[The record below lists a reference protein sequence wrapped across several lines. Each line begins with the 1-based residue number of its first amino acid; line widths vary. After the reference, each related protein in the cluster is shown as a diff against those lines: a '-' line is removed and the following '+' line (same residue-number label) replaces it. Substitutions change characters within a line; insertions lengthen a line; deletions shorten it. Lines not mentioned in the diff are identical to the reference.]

1 MQSYQMH
8 SKTCVKRPLSKRPK
22 IGFQDRLSL
31 NAGQKYCRILQYF
44 RPSLSLHLSLRSL
57 FCLFLSGRFN
67 FYTDFTVNISQ
78 LSEVQMK
85 TRQMLVLIAKLQKQ
99 RQILETLRNE
109 DKAIWEQKVIEI
121 EKVKVSAPY
130 NYM

>member
-1 MQSYQMH
+1 
-8 SKTCVKRPLSKRPK
+8 
-22 IGFQDRLSL
+22 
-31 NAGQKYCRILQYF
+31 
-44 RPSLSLHLSLRSL
+44 
-57 FCLFLSGRFN
+57 
-67 FYTDFTVNISQ
+67 
-78 LSEVQMK
+78 MK